1 MVRRHP
7 QDDAEEGS
15 FTLSHSSSRAERTK
29 SSSTKYVIVP
39 RRIISSHGV
48 SVENITDQ
56 SSAEACRRGARV
68 FEGVFL
74 ALCSGLEKS
83 AEKFGEVLDR

>member
-1 MVRRHP
+1 MSL
-7 QDDAEEGS
+7 G
-15 FTLSHSSSRAERTK
+15 SSRLERTK
-29 SSSTKYVIVP
+29 SSSTKYVIGP
-39 RRIISSHGV
+39 RRIVFSHGV

-74 ALCSGLEKS
+74 ALCGGLEKS
-83 AEKFGEVLDR
+83 AEEFGEVLDR